1 MIDKN
6 RTSSLASKENDEIDF
21 GRLLGTLV
29 DHKWLIVSI
38 TSLFAVIGIIYS
50 LFATPIYQA
59 DATVQVEQNEGNML
73 VSNLSQMLPNSLPAS
88 STEIELISSRMIVG
102 KTVED
107 LHLDTVVTQKY
118 FPIFGRGWAR
128 LMGNKPGQVALSR
141 LTVAEPLVESAIEL
155 EVIDDQNYV
164 VTVDKDKIFQ
174 GKVGRLENASGVSM
188 LVSEISA
195 KPGTVFNVK
204 KLTTLAATVQL
215 LDDLTVEDKGKDTG
229 VLSLTLMGDD
239 PVLIK
244 RIIESISNNYLIQN
258 VERKSEEAA
267 KSLAFLK
274 EQLPQ
279 VRDSLNTAEDKL
291 NSFRQANDSV
301 DLSLEAKSVL
311 DTIVG
316 VEAQLNELTFKES
329 EISKLY
335 TKEHPAYRALLEKR
349 ATLQKEKDKLN
360 QRVSKMPQTQQ
371 EILRLTRDVDAGKEI
386 YMQLLNRQQELSITK
401 ASTVGNVRIIDTA
414 VTQPKPVKPKKTLIV
429 IIFTLLGGIASVA
442 VVLLKSVLHRGIE
455 SPEQLEDQGIN
466 VYASIP
472 LSEWQQKKD
481 IEMLMRGNKKTNTR
495 SKTLLAVGNPAD
507 LAIEAVR
514 SLRTSLHF
522 AMLEA
527 KNNVLMVCGASPNI
541 GKTFVSINL
550 AAVIAQ
556 AGQRVLV
563 IDADMRKGYSHSLLN
578 TDWHNGLSDILSAQT
593 TMANSVRKTE
603 IENLDFIP
611 RGQIPPNPSELLMG
625 ARFNELI
632 DWASKNY
639 DIVMIDTPPILAVTD
654 AAIIGHRAGTSL
666 MIARFASNTVKE
678 IEVSIRRF
686 NQNGI
691 DVKGGHIVA
700 RVNIEIP
707 AVISLRYLD
716 EGHEGS
722 RAVCAE

>member
-29 DHKWLIVSI
+29 DHRWLIVGI

-128 LMGNKPGQVALSR
+128 LMGDKPGQVALSR
-141 LTVAEPLVESAIEL
+141 LTVAEPLLESAIEL
-155 EVIDDQNYV
+155 EVIDDKNYI

-174 GKVGRLENASGVSM
+174 GKVGQLESAGGVSM

-195 KPGTVFNVK
+195 KPGTAFNVK

-244 RIIESISNNYLIQN
+244 KIIESISNNYLIQN

-429 IIFTLLGGIASVA
+429 IVFTLLGGIASVA
-442 VVLLKSVLHRGIE
+442 VVLLKSILHRGIE

-481 IEMLMRGNKKTNTR
+481 IELSMRGNKKTNTR

-578 TDWHNGLSDILSAQT
+578 ADWHNGLSDILSAQT
-593 TMANSVRKTE
+593 TMINSVRKTE

-625 ARFNELI
+625 ARFNDLI

-691 DVKGGHIVA
+691 DVKGVIL
-700 RVNIEIP
+700 N
-707 AVISLRYLD
+707 AV
-716 EGHEGS
+716 EK
-722 RAVCAE
+722 RASSYYGDYGYYQYEYRSTDKT

>member
-29 DHKWLIVSI
+29 DHKWLIVGI

-128 LMGNKPGQVALSR
+128 LMGDKPGQVALSR
-141 LTVAEPLVESAIEL
+141 LTVAEPLVESSIEL

-164 VTVDKDKIFQ
+164 VTVDKDKILQ
-174 GKVGRLENASGVSM
+174 GKVGQLENAGGVSM

-239 PVLIK
+239 PVLIR

-429 IIFTLLGGIASVA
+429 VIFTLLGGIASVA

-481 IEMLMRGNKKTNTR
+481 IETLMRGNKKTNTR

-625 ARFNELI
+625 SRFNELI

-691 DVKGGHIVA
+691 DVKGVIL
-700 RVNIEIP
+700 N
-707 AVISLRYLD
+707 AV
-716 EGHEGS
+716 EK
-722 RAVCAE
+722 RASSYYGDYGYYQYEYRSNDKA

>member
-481 IEMLMRGNKKTNTR
+481 IETLMRGNKKTNTR

-639 DIVMIDTPPILAVTD
+639 DIVMIDTPSILAVTD

-691 DVKGGHIVA
+691 DVKGVIL
-700 RVNIEIP
+700 N
-707 AVISLRYLD
+707 AV
-716 EGHEGS
+716 EK
-722 RAVCAE
+722 RASSYYGDYGYYQYEYRSNDKA

>member
-481 IEMLMRGNKKTNTR
+481 IETLMRGNKKTNTR

-666 MIARFASNTVKE
+666 MIARFASK
-678 IEVSIRRF
+678 I
-686 NQNGI
+686 G
-691 DVKGGHIVA
+691 
-700 RVNIEIP
+700 
-707 AVISLRYLD
+707 
-716 EGHEGS
+716 
-722 RAVCAE
+722 RAHV

>member
-691 DVKGGHIVA
+691 DVKGVIL
-700 RVNIEIP
+700 N
-707 AVISLRYLD
+707 AV
-716 EGHEGS
+716 EK
-722 RAVCAE
+722 RASSYYGDYGYYQYEYRSNDKA

>member
-603 IENLDFIP
+603 IGNLDFIP

-691 DVKGGHIVA
+691 DVKGVIL
-700 RVNIEIP
+700 N
-707 AVISLRYLD
+707 AV
-716 EGHEGS
+716 EK
-722 RAVCAE
+722 RASSYYGDYGYYQYEYRSNDKA

>member
-481 IEMLMRGNKKTNTR
+481 IETLMRGNKKTNTR

-611 RGQIPPNPSELLMG
+611 RGQIPQNPSELLMG

-691 DVKGGHIVA
+691 DVKGVIL
-700 RVNIEIP
+700 N
-707 AVISLRYLD
+707 AV
-716 EGHEGS
+716 EK
-722 RAVCAE
+722 RASSYYGDYGYYQYEYRSNDKA

>member
-29 DHKWLIVSI
+29 DHRWLIVGI

-128 LMGNKPGQVALSR
+128 LMGDKPGQVALSR
-141 LTVAEPLVESAIEL
+141 LTVAEPLLESAIEL
-155 EVIDDQNYV
+155 EVIDDKNYI
-164 VTVDKDKIFQ
+164 VTVDKNKIFQ
-174 GKVGRLENASGVSM
+174 GKVGQLESAGGVSM

-195 KPGTVFNVK
+195 KPGTAFNVK

-244 RIIESISNNYLIQN
+244 KIIESISNNYLIQN

-429 IIFTLLGGIASVA
+429 IVFTLLGGIASVA
-442 VVLLKSVLHRGIE
+442 VVLLKSILHRGIE

-481 IEMLMRGNKKTNTR
+481 IELSMRGNKKTNTR

-593 TMANSVRKTE
+593 TMINSVRKTE

-625 ARFNELI
+625 ARFNDLI

-691 DVKGGHIVA
+691 DVKGVIL
-700 RVNIEIP
+700 N
-707 AVISLRYLD
+707 AV
-716 EGHEGS
+716 EK
-722 RAVCAE
+722 RASSYYGDYGYYQYEYRSTDKT

>member
-21 GRLLGTLV
+21 GRLLGTLI

-38 TSLFAVIGIIYS
+38 TSLFSVIGIIYS

-155 EVIDDQNYV
+155 EVIDDQNYI

-174 GKVGRLENASGVSM
+174 GKVGRLENANGVSM

-267 KSLAFLK
+267 KSLALLK

-481 IEMLMRGNKKTNTR
+481 IETLMRGNKKTNTR

-625 ARFNELI
+625 SRFNELI

-691 DVKGGHIVA
+691 DVKGVIL
-700 RVNIEIP
+700 N
-707 AVISLRYLD
+707 AV
-716 EGHEGS
+716 EK
-722 RAVCAE
+722 RASSYYGDYGYYQYEYRSNDKA

>member
-29 DHKWLIVSI
+29 DHKWLIVGI

-128 LMGNKPGQVALSR
+128 LMGDKPGQVALSR
-141 LTVAEPLVESAIEL
+141 LTVAEPLVESSIEL

-164 VTVDKDKIFQ
+164 VTVDKDKILQ
-174 GKVGRLENASGVSM
+174 GKVGQLENAGGVSM

-239 PVLIK
+239 PVLIR

-279 VRDSLNTAEDKL
+279 VRDSLNMAEDKL

-429 IIFTLLGGIASVA
+429 VIFTLLGGIASVA

-481 IEMLMRGNKKTNTR
+481 IETLMRGNKRTNTR

-625 ARFNELI
+625 SRFNELI

-691 DVKGGHIVA
+691 DVKGVIL
-700 RVNIEIP
+700 N
-707 AVISLRYLD
+707 AV
-716 EGHEGS
+716 EK
-722 RAVCAE
+722 RASSYYGDYGYYQYEYRSNDKA

>member
-29 DHKWLIVSI
+29 DHKWLIVGI

-128 LMGNKPGQVALSR
+128 LMGDKPGQVALSR
-141 LTVAEPLVESAIEL
+141 LTVAEPLVESSIEL

-164 VTVDKDKIFQ
+164 VTVDKDKILQ
-174 GKVGRLENASGVSM
+174 GKVGQLENAGGVSM

-239 PVLIK
+239 PVLIR

-267 KSLAFLK
+267 RSLAFLK

-429 IIFTLLGGIASVA
+429 VIFTLLGGIASVA

-481 IEMLMRGNKKTNTR
+481 IETLMRGNKKTNTR

-625 ARFNELI
+625 SRFNELI

-691 DVKGGHIVA
+691 DVKGVIL
-700 RVNIEIP
+700 N
-707 AVISLRYLD
+707 AV
-716 EGHEGS
+716 EK
-722 RAVCAE
+722 RASSYYGDYGYYQYEYRSNDKA

>member
-1 MIDKN
+1 
-6 RTSSLASKENDEIDF
+6 LASKENDEIDF

-691 DVKGGHIVA
+691 DVKGVIL
-700 RVNIEIP
+700 N
-707 AVISLRYLD
+707 AV
-716 EGHEGS
+716 EK
-722 RAVCAE
+722 RASSYYGDYGYYQYEYRSNDKA

>member
-29 DHKWLIVSI
+29 DHRWLIVGI

-128 LMGNKPGQVALSR
+128 LMGDKPGQVALSR
-141 LTVAEPLVESAIEL
+141 LTVAEPLLESAIEL
-155 EVIDDQNYV
+155 EVIDDKNYI

-174 GKVGRLENASGVSM
+174 GKVGQLESAGGVSM

-195 KPGTVFNVK
+195 KPGTAFNVK

-244 RIIESISNNYLIQN
+244 KIIESISNNYLVQN

-429 IIFTLLGGIASVA
+429 IVFTLLGGIASVA
-442 VVLLKSVLHRGIE
+442 VVLLKSILHRGIE

-481 IEMLMRGNKKTNTR
+481 IELSMRGNKKTNTR

-593 TMANSVRKTE
+593 TMINSVRKTE

-625 ARFNELI
+625 ARFNDLI

-691 DVKGGHIVA
+691 DVKGVIL
-700 RVNIEIP
+700 N
-707 AVISLRYLD
+707 AV
-716 EGHEGS
+716 EK
-722 RAVCAE
+722 RASSYYGDYGYYQYEYRSTDKT

>member
-349 ATLQKEKDKLN
+349 ATLKKEKDKLN

-691 DVKGGHIVA
+691 DVKGVIL
-700 RVNIEIP
+700 N
-707 AVISLRYLD
+707 AV
-716 EGHEGS
+716 EK
-722 RAVCAE
+722 RASSYYGDYGYYQYEYRSNDKA

>member
-267 KSLAFLK
+267 KNLAFLK

-481 IEMLMRGNKKTNTR
+481 IETLMRGNKKTNTR

-691 DVKGGHIVA
+691 DVKGVIL
-700 RVNIEIP
+700 N
-707 AVISLRYLD
+707 AV
-716 EGHEGS
+716 EK
-722 RAVCAE
+722 RASSYYGDYGYYQYEYRSNDKA

>member
-1 MIDKN
+1 MINKN

-29 DHKWLIVSI
+29 DHRWLIVSI

-141 LTVAEPLVESAIEL
+141 LAVAEPLVESAIEL

-174 GKVGRLENASGVSM
+174 GKVGRLENAKGVSM

-481 IEMLMRGNKKTNTR
+481 IETLMRGNKKTNTR

-625 ARFNELI
+625 SRFNELI

-691 DVKGGHIVA
+691 DVKGVIL
-700 RVNIEIP
+700 N
-707 AVISLRYLD
+707 AV
-716 EGHEGS
+716 EK
-722 RAVCAE
+722 RASSYYGDYGYYQYEYRSNDKA

>member
-29 DHKWLIVSI
+29 DHRWLIVGI

-128 LMGNKPGQVALSR
+128 LMGDKPGQVALSR
-141 LTVAEPLVESAIEL
+141 LTVAEPLLESSIEL
-155 EVIDDQNYV
+155 EVIDDKNYI

-174 GKVGRLENASGVSM
+174 GKVGQLESAGGVSM

-195 KPGTVFNVK
+195 KPGTAFNVK

-244 RIIESISNNYLIQN
+244 KIIESISNNYLVQN

-429 IIFTLLGGIASVA
+429 IVFTLLGGIASVA
-442 VVLLKSVLHRGIE
+442 VVLLKSILHRGIE

-481 IEMLMRGNKKTNTR
+481 IELSMRGNKKTNTR

-593 TMANSVRKTE
+593 TMINSVRKTE

-625 ARFNELI
+625 ARFNDLI

-691 DVKGGHIVA
+691 DVKGVIL
-700 RVNIEIP
+700 N
-707 AVISLRYLD
+707 AV
-716 EGHEGS
+716 EK
-722 RAVCAE
+722 RASSYYGDYGYYQYEYRSTDKT

>member
-21 GRLLGTLV
+21 GRLLGTLI

-38 TSLFAVIGIIYS
+38 TSLFSVIGIIYS

-155 EVIDDQNYV
+155 EVIDDQNYI

-174 GKVGRLENASGVSM
+174 GKVGRLENANGVSM

-481 IEMLMRGNKKTNTR
+481 IETLMRGNKKTNTR

-625 ARFNELI
+625 SRFNELI

-691 DVKGGHIVA
+691 DVKGVIL
-700 RVNIEIP
+700 N
-707 AVISLRYLD
+707 AV
-716 EGHEGS
+716 EK
-722 RAVCAE
+722 RASSYYGDYGYYQYEYRSNDKA